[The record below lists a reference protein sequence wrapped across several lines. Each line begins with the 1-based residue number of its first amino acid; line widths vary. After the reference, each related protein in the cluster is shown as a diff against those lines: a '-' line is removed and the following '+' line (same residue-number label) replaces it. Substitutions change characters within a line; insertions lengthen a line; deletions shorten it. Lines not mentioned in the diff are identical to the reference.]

1 MGSHKK
7 SGYQLN
13 DFISQKR
20 YPLLVYIIPNAIFNM
35 SSVSERDTFPSPS
48 MSAALIASSL
58 KVIIFNAA
66 FSASDA
72 SVKSTFPSKLVSPD
86 RLEEL
91 YDIFK
96 VVFSIRGFSPILFP
110 A

>member
-1 MGSHKK
+1 MLFLIC
-7 SGYQLN
+7 Q
-13 DFISQKR
+13 
-20 YPLLVYIIPNAIFNM
+20 VYLKEILFH
-35 SSVSERDTFPSPS
+35 RHQCH
-48 MSAALIASSL
+48 AALIASSL

-91 YDIFK
+91 SDIFK